1 MFFLQAD
8 AMSEKTRSFFHPP
21 QRLLLGPGPS
31 MVDPAVLLAMA
42 APTIGHMD
50 PAMFEL
56 LDDLR
61 DLLRYVFGTKND
73 FTLAISGTGSAGMEA
88 AVVNFIQPGTKV
100 GVLANGYFSDRL
112 TEMCKRQRAEIVH
125 LEKPWGEVFS
135 DDETADFIAKEK
147 PQVVTFVHAETSTG
161 ALQNPKG
168 ICQAAHEVGALVIG
182 DCVTSL
188 GGMPVDVDEN
198 GIDIAYSATQ
208 KCLGVPPGLAP
219 ITLSPRAVA
228 ALRARQTLCV
238 SWYLDLKLIHEYW
251 GEARRYHHTTP
262 VNMIYGLRE
271 SLRLIHDETL
281 EARFSRHLMNYLALV
296 AGLEALGCKMHVAE
310 EHRLWSLHTP
320 CLPEGVDDGKLRKML
335 LATYGIEVL
344 GGFGP
349 LAGKVLRIGLMG
361 SSSTRKNVLLLLV
374 ALESCLKAQGVN
386 ASGGVRAAEGIL
398 AG

>member
-1 MFFLQAD
+1 
-8 AMSEKTRSFFHPP
+8 
-21 QRLLLGPGPS
+21 

-50 PAMFEL
+50 PTMFEL
-56 LDDLR
+56 LDDLQ

-112 TEMCKRQRAEIVH
+112 TEMCKRQRAEIVR

-198 GIDIAYSATQ
+198 GIDIAYSVSQ
-208 KCLGVPPGLAP
+208 KCLGAPPGLAP
-219 ITLSPRAVA
+219 ITLSPRAVE

-271 SLRLIHDETL
+271 SLRLIRDETL

-320 CLPEGVDDGKLRKML
+320 RLPAGVDEGELRKML

-386 ASGGVRAAEGIL
+386 ASGGVQAAEGIL